1 MKHRWILST
10 TLALATTVGGAGC
23 SQHSSAPRYDDGYY
37 RALANERSRT
47 AIVQFGVDTKQLT
60 EADFG
65 PGVLDKGVVV
75 IGVAL
80 LSWFDDQ
87 KTLHNLAAGSSVTL
101 QDEAERAA
109 HVFQMTA
116 MAQSNED
123 RKRKTP
129 PISVDEAARVVVLQA
144 LVDGNWITRA
154 DAGAAVDDDS
164 GQVVPGAATD
174 AWFTAHADQPLVQ
187 GAGVTVRAEVARFD
201 AVFGRPPVG

>member
-1 MKHRWILST
+1 MPT
-10 TLALATTVGGAGC
+10 VLAVTASISGAGC
-23 SQHSSAPRYDDGYY
+23 SQHSSPPKYDDGYY

-47 AIVQFGVDTKQLT
+47 VIVQFGVDTKQLT

-65 PGVLDKGVVV
+65 TGVLDKGVAV
-75 IGVAL
+75 IGGAL

-87 KTLHNLAAGSSVTL
+87 KIRHHLAVGSSVTL
-101 QDEAERAA
+101 QAEAQRAA

-116 MAQSNED
+116 MAQTNED

-144 LVDGNWITRA
+144 LLDGNWITRT

-164 GQVVPGAATD
+164 GQVAPGAATD

-187 GAGVTVRAEVARFD
+187 GAGVTVRAEVARFA